1 MDDDAK
7 DQGLSGW
14 AGYALG
20 RLAAERDQHTSET
33 MAAVFGRRL
42 QTTDGA
48 ELVAQNRS
56 LAAENA
62 KLRERLT
69 VYHEN
74 YTRLKEWADRAEAEL
89 ARLRVAKA

>member
-1 MDDDAK
+1 MDDEAQ

-33 MAAVFGRRL
+33 MDAVFGRRL
-42 QTTDGA
+42 QTTNGA
-48 ELVAQNRS
+48 ELLAQNRL

-62 KLRERLT
+62 KLRGRLT

-74 YTRLKEWADRAEAEL
+74 YARLKEWADLAEAEL
-89 ARLRVAKA
+89 VRLRAGKA